1 MRVLIAT
8 VKVPFI
14 HGGAEILADSLLQ
27 ALRAEGHTADIV
39 AIPYKHYPPERILDH
54 MLACRLLD
62 LTGAFGNSI
71 DRLIGLKFP
80 AYLIPHPNKVL
91 WILHQHRQAY
101 DLWAHPQAGDLLHA
115 PNGHVIRDAIH
126 QADRNLIPEAKTI
139 FTLSANVSRRLKQG
153 CGIDSSPLYNP
164 PANAASF
171 YCSEPL
177 DYLFHPSRINFLKRQ
192 TLILQA
198 LGHTRHPVRVVFAGA
213 ADSPQQFQDCETLV
227 GQLGLNGRVQFLGH
241 VSETKKLQLYAESLG
256 VIFPPHDEDY
266 GYIMLEAMLSCK
278 PVITCT
284 DSGGPLEFLIH
295 RQTGLAVEPSAEALA
310 ESLDE
315 IWADRSRARQWGLA
329 GRKRYEDLH
338 ISWENV
344 VSQLLA

>member
-1 MRVLIAT
+1 
-8 VKVPFI
+8 
-14 HGGAEILADSLLQ
+14 
-27 ALRAEGHTADIV
+27 
-39 AIPYKHYPPERILDH
+39 
-54 MLACRLLD
+54 
-62 LTGAFGNSI
+62 
-71 DRLIGLKFP
+71 
-80 AYLIPHPNKVL
+80 
-91 WILHQHRQAY
+91 
-101 DLWAHPQAGDLLHA
+101 
-115 PNGHVIRDAIH
+115 
-126 QADRNLIPEAKTI
+126 
-139 FTLSANVSRRLKQG
+139 
-153 CGIDSSPLYNP
+153 
-164 PANAASF
+164 
-171 YCSEPL
+171 
-177 DYLFHPSRINFLKRQ
+177 
-192 TLILQA
+192 
-198 LGHTRHPVRVVFAGA
+198 
-213 ADSPQQFQDCETLV
+213 V

>member
-14 HGGAEILADSLLQ
+14 HGGAEVLADNLLQ
-27 ALRAEGHTADIV
+27 ALKAQGHNADIV

-62 LTGAFGNSI
+62 LTGAFGESI
-71 DRLIGLKFP
+71 DRLIALKFP

-101 DLWAHPQAGDLLHA
+101 DLWAHPQSGDLLQV

-126 QADRNLIPEAKTI
+126 QADCNLIPEAKAI

-164 PANAASF
+164 PGGAPSF

-177 DYLFHPSRINFLKRQ
+177 DYLFYPSRINLLKRQ
-192 TLILQA
+192 ALVLEA
-198 LGHTRHPVRVVFAGA
+198 LGCTRHPVRVVFAGA
-213 ADSPQQFQDCETLV
+213 ADNLQLRKECETMV
-227 GQLGLNGRVQFLGH
+227 EQLGLKGRVQFLGH
-241 VSETKKLQLYAESLG
+241 VAENKKLQLYAESRG
-256 VIFPPHDEDY
+256 VIFTPHDEDY
-266 GYIMLEAMLSCK
+266 GYITLEAMLSRK

-284 DSGGPLEFLIH
+284 DSGGPLEFLVQ

-310 ESLDE
+310 EALDE
-315 IWADRSRARQWGLA
+315 IWADRNRARQWGLA
-329 GRKRYEDLH
+329 GRKRYDELN

-344 VSQLLA
+344 VSHLLA